1 MLRQFQRQDIDIRKD
16 PILVFPTL
24 HYQNGGVVINVKAET
39 PVPGL
44 FAAGEVTGGV
54 HGKNRLVGN
63 SWMELQVFG
72 RRAGIYAAE
81 RAKKAK
87 LGKLTLNHL
96 VKYERML
103 KEAGIKTDRRVPIL
117 LPEYRGEEVLS
128 RALNI
133 L

>member
-1 MLRQFQRQDIDIRKD
+1 
-16 PILVFPTL
+16 VFPTL

-72 RRAGIYAAE
+72 RRAGIYATE

-96 VKYERML
+96 VKYEKML
-103 KEAGIKTDRRVPIL
+103 EEANIKTDRRSPML
-117 LPEYRGEEVLS
+117 LPNYKEERVIS
-128 RALNI
+128 HTI
-133 L
+133 KIF